1 MDDQTDPHDFVA
13 EGTTRTM
20 TNVAREKRFKYG
32 EVERDIDDIVDNMI
46 HNVML
51 MTRNVMRNYAAN
63 RVADEY
69 GIRNEKGKLKVFPKE
84 GTDSQGVKFNILRNG
99 RRIVVGVED
108 PLIAESVIGME
119 NVEIPMNRMLS
130 MMSNLFR
137 RSITLS
143 GAFQIKQLFMDAP
156 TAAWVS
162 GVKNPFAVWGGTF
175 AAFLRVLVN
184 KDPIAQKL
192 RQAGIGG
199 FMSTARTPEQEL
211 ALEIGLLNKS
221 TYAKVLRVLDHIGD
235 ASDYAQRVA
244 VYKQV
249 LKETKDKNYQDL
261 IKKGM
266 SEAEAA
272 KSAQGDE
279 AQALL
284 QANNVIDFLKHG
296 SGQTAQFMTR
306 TVAFMNAYAQSIDVL
321 ATTLAGGGLKGKKR
335 SAAIA
340 QMFITGALLS
350 SVTLLYCLAV
360 SEDDEYEK
368 LDDQT
373 KLRNFVIPGSKKYFG
388 ETIAIPMNT
397 SASFIFKALPELL
410 FNKIMKEGTETEMD
424 RRRINKALFESF
436 KDSMLGP
443 NVVPTGVKPF
453 IEVGLNKNFWTG
465 SQIIPRGME
474 DVAAAEQYNAST
486 SELGKILSAM
496 SKIPFTEDKR
506 ALAPIEA
513 DHIMRGLLGSFASM
527 AMWAT
532 NLLAS
537 DRPEASSRNLPVVGS
552 FILPSVP
559 RGREELFYDLKE
571 ATDEKWKTF
580 NTLVDREKFDQVDK
594 YLEKNFGLITLHD
607 YTSQMDAELKAL
619 NKEIRRI
626 GTLSTKDISPK
637 ERRERMDELGNL
649 KNEILQGVESFRRQA
664 QED

>member
-1 MDDQTDPHDFVA
+1 
-13 EGTTRTM
+13 
-20 TNVAREKRFKYG
+20 
-32 EVERDIDDIVDNMI
+32 
-46 HNVML
+46 
-51 MTRNVMRNYAAN
+51 MRNYAAN

-84 GTDSQGVKFNILRNG
+84 GTDDQGVKFNILRNG

-221 TYAKVLRVLDHIGD
+221 AYAKVLRVLDHIGD
-235 ASDYAQRVA
+235 ASDYAQRVS

-249 LKETKDKNYQDL
+249 LKET
-261 IKKGM
+261 
-266 SEAEAA
+266 
-272 KSAQGDE
+272 GDE

-284 QANNVIDFLKHG
+284 QANEVIDFLKRG
-296 SGQTAQFMTR
+296 SGQAAQFVTR
-306 TVAFMNAYAQSIDVL
+306 TVAFMNAYSRSIDVL
-321 ATTLAGGGLKGKKR
+321 ATALAGGGLKGKKR
-335 SAAIA
+335 GAAIL
-340 QMFITGALLS
+340 QMFTTGVLLS

-373 KLRNFVIPGSKKYFG
+373 KLRNLVIPGSKKYFG

-397 SASFIFKALPELL
+397 SASFIFKALPELM

-424 RRRINKALFESF
+424 RRRINNALWEAF

-580 NTLVDREKFDQVDK
+580 NTLVEREKFDQVDK